1 MKKSNIDWAKVK
13 NTPQK
18 TTVLGITG
26 IYSQYF
32 GLLKDVKV
40 GELWPYLTSLTYGE
54 LFGIFA
60 PLIVFIWAIIHD
72 EKEGK

>member
-1 MKKSNIDWAKVK
+1 MKSKIEWNKLR

-18 TTVLGITG
+18 TTVLGVTG

-32 GLLKDVKV
+32 GLLKDVTV

-54 LFGIFA
+54 LFGIVVPFVA
-60 PLIVFIWAIIHD
+60 FVWAIIHN
-72 EKEGK
+72 EKGES